1 MTDLSRLS
9 INQETIKQWSLPELA
24 EGCVKAGIDKV
35 GLWRAPVQEYG
46 VERTAQLLTDAGIF
60 VTSLCRGGFFTALDP
75 AERARALDDNR
86 AAIDE
91 AAALSTDTLVL
102 VSGGLPAGSRDLP
115 GARER
120 IAEALAELGPYAQEQ
135 GVRLAIE
142 PLHPMFA
149 SDRCVVST
157 LSQALDI
164 AERFPAEQVG
174 VVVDTYHIWW
184 DDQAAAQ
191 IARAG
196 AGGRIH
202 SFQLADWI
210 TRSRRAY
217 WSDGANSATE
227 ASTSAHSARWSRPPA
242 SPGRSRWRSST
253 RACGRGTAPKFWR
266 RSRPGT
272 SSTPAESGC
281 EAAGQRDRKGVQP
294 FGGLPGRIL
303 RRALPGRDPGGSGSP
318 DEGGESER
326 GPVLDRAPFRLT
338 GPDSLASRNRPAWT
352 EPVRQP
358 SWIGFGAG

>member
-1 MTDLSRLS
+1 MSDGRLS
-9 INQETIKQWSLPELA
+9 INQETVKQWSLPELA
-24 EGCVKAGIDKV
+24 KGCAEAGIDKV

-46 VERTAQLLTDAGIF
+46 VERTAALLKDHGLS

-102 VSGGLPAGSRDLP
+102 VSGGLPAGSKDLH

-120 IAEALAELGPYAQEQ
+120 VADALAQLAPYAAER

-157 LSQALDI
+157 LSQALDL
-164 AERFPAEQVG
+164 AERFPADQVG

-184 DDQAAAQ
+184 DDQAPAQ

-196 AGGRIH
+196 ATGRIH

-210 TRSRRAY
+210 TPLPAGVLLGRGQLGDGSVDFRAFRSLVEATGFDGPIEVEIFNEALWAR
-217 WSDGANSATE
+217 DGAETL
-227 ASTSAHSARWSRPPA
+227 
-242 SPGRSRWRSST
+242 
-253 RACGRGTAPKFWR
+253 
-266 RSRPGT
+266 
-272 SSTPAESGC
+272 AE
-281 EAAGQRDRKGVQP
+281 V
-294 FGGLPGRIL
+294 
-303 RRALPGRDPGGSGSP
+303 
-318 DEGGESER
+318 
-326 GPVLDRAPFRLT
+326 
-338 GPDSLASRNRPAWT
+338 ASRYA
-352 EPVRQP
+352 EH
-358 SWIGFGAG
+358 AC

>member
-1 MTDLSRLS
+1 MSDGRLS

-46 VERTAQLLTDAGIF
+46 VEATARLLSDAGLS

-86 AAIDE
+86 AALDE
-91 AAALSTDTLVL
+91 AAGLSTDTLVL
-102 VSGGLPAGSRDLP
+102 VSGGLPEGSKDLY

-120 IAEALAELGPYAQEQ
+120 IADALAELAPYAAER

-164 AERFPAEQVG
+164 AERFPADQVG
-174 VVVDTYHIWW
+174 VVVDTYHLWW
-184 DDQAAAQ
+184 DDQAPAQ

-196 AGGRIH
+196 AAGRIH

-210 TRSRRAY
+210 TPLPAGVLLGRGQLGDGSVDFRAFRTAVEATGFDGPIEVEIFNEAL
-217 WSDGANSATE
+217 WARDGAE
-227 ASTSAHSARWSRPPA
+227 ALAEVAARYA
-242 SPGRSRWRSST
+242 EH
-253 RACGRGTAPKFWR
+253 AC
-266 RSRPGT
+266 
-272 SSTPAESGC
+272 
-281 EAAGQRDRKGVQP
+281 
-294 FGGLPGRIL
+294 
-303 RRALPGRDPGGSGSP
+303 
-318 DEGGESER
+318 
-326 GPVLDRAPFRLT
+326 
-338 GPDSLASRNRPAWT
+338 
-352 EPVRQP
+352 
-358 SWIGFGAG
+358 

>member
-1 MTDLSRLS
+1 MSDGRLS

-24 EGCVKAGIDKV
+24 EGCAGAGIDKV
-35 GLWRAPVQEYG
+35 GLWRGPVQEYG
-46 VERTAQLLTDAGIF
+46 VERAAALLADHGIA

-102 VSGGLPAGSRDLP
+102 VSGGLPAGSKDLH

-120 IAEALAELGPYAQEQ
+120 VADALGELVPYAAER

-164 AERFPAEQVG
+164 AERFPADRVG

-184 DDQAAAQ
+184 DDQAPAQ

-210 TRSRRAY
+210 TPLPAGVLLGRGQLG
-217 WSDGANSATE
+217 DGAVDFRAFRSLVGATGFDGPIE
-227 ASTSAHSARWSRPPA
+227 VEIFNEGLWARDGAEVLAEVAARYA
-242 SPGRSRWRSST
+242 EH
-253 RACGRGTAPKFWR
+253 AC
-266 RSRPGT
+266 
-272 SSTPAESGC
+272 
-281 EAAGQRDRKGVQP
+281 
-294 FGGLPGRIL
+294 
-303 RRALPGRDPGGSGSP
+303 
-318 DEGGESER
+318 
-326 GPVLDRAPFRLT
+326 
-338 GPDSLASRNRPAWT
+338 
-352 EPVRQP
+352 
-358 SWIGFGAG
+358 